1 MSVLLLYKFHLFR
14 ILPYFCLQCWFIDFT
29 PSGFCN
35 ISAYN
40 FGLKIPP
47 LKDFAIFM
55 PVMLVYIFHLL
66 SILQYFWDYDPAGG
80 TAENE
85 ENCLN

>member
-1 MSVLLLYKFHLFR
+1 
-14 ILPYFCLQCWFIDFT
+14 
-29 PSGFCN
+29 
-35 ISAYN
+35 
-40 FGLKIPP
+40 
-47 LKDFAIFM
+47 M

>member
-1 MSVLLLYKFHLFR
+1 MLQCFCLLY
-14 ILPYFCLQCWFIDFT
+14 WFIDLT
-29 PSGFCN
+29 SLGFCN
-35 ISAYN
+35 ISACNVDLY
-40 FGLKIPP
+40 ISPP
-47 LKDFAIFM
+47 QDFAIFM